1 MKLTQEQRLWIERLI
16 WPAAEEAAAAYV
28 EGIIGDGDAAINCAG
43 FAPISVALAIDCNE
57 NEFVIVTFSEG
68 NDNCAES
75 WLAEFLM
82 DRFPGLEI
90 ECKTEW

>member
-1 MKLTQEQRLWIERLI
+1 MKLTAEQRIWIGRQM
-16 WPAAEEAAAAYV
+16 WPAAEEAAKAFV
-28 EGIIGDGDAAINCAG
+28 DGIIGEMGTAINCAD
-43 FAPISVALAIDCNE
+43 FAPVSVALAIDCNE

-68 NDNCAES
+68 NDNFAES

-90 ECKTEW
+90 QCRTEW